1 MQFRHTNR
9 INRINR
15 MHVPTWITV
24 LACVLLAWHGPI
36 AQPAHYHDFADQQMC
51 YGIAHF
57 ADVVSNVG
65 FALVA
70 LWGWWQLRPAAG
82 RQSLRYGWAGYR
94 LFLMGLFLTALGS
107 AYYHLAPDNQRLVW
121 DRLPIALLCA
131 GLLAGV
137 WGDVWKKSSRLMALG
152 LGVAAV
158 CSVGW
163 WHVTEQAGAGDLRPY
178 LLLQGLPLVLIPVW
192 QWAHGAPRADRLAF
206 AGAVLLYVLAKFA
219 ELADHQIAAITGGL
233 TGHTAKHLLA
243 TVAAALIVARLV
255 RRSACVT
262 NAGCKALPC
271 VS

>member
-1 MQFRHTNR
+1 MGLVAVAPCGWAAKPALWLGRLSPVFDGAVFNR
-9 INRINR
+9 FG
-15 MHVPTWITV
+15 
-24 LACVLLAWHGPI
+24 LGLLPPCAR
-36 AQPAHYHDFADQQMC
+36 QPAPCLGQA
-51 YGIAHF
+51 AHCL
-57 ADVVSNVG
+57 AVRG
-65 FALVA
+65 FAGWRVGRCLEKKQPFDGARAGCGSGMQRRLVA
-70 LWGWWQLRPAAG
+70 CYRAG
-82 RQSLRYGWAGYR
+82 RRWR
-94 LFLMGLFLTALGS
+94 F
-107 AYYHLAPDNQRLVW
+107 APL
-121 DRLPIALLCA
+121 
-131 GLLAGV
+131 
-137 WGDVWKKSSRLMALG
+137 
-152 LGVAAV
+152 
-158 CSVGW
+158 
-163 WHVTEQAGAGDLRPY
+163 

>member
-1 MQFRHTNR
+1 
-9 INRINR
+9 
-15 MHVPTWITV
+15 
-24 LACVLLAWHGPI
+24 
-36 AQPAHYHDFADQQMC
+36 
-51 YGIAHF
+51 
-57 ADVVSNVG
+57 
-65 FALVA
+65 
-70 LWGWWQLRPAAG
+70 
-82 RQSLRYGWAGYR
+82 
-94 LFLMGLFLTALGS
+94 
-107 AYYHLAPDNQRLVW
+107 
-121 DRLPIALLCA
+121 
-131 GLLAGV
+131 
-137 WGDVWKKSSRLMALG
+137 MALG